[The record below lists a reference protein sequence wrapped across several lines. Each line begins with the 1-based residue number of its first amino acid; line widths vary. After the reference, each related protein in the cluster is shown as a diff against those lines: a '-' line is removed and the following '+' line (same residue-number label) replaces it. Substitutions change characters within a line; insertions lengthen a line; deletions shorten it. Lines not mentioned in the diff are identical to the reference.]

1 MPDIPAIPIPFIGR
15 VIAVIKDVIVR
26 LRNVSPVLHA
36 QCIDYD
42 ESLNAYLIRMEVRPA
57 ERQYRFTELSVD
69 GCDLMEAKSDFADQ
83 SFPEIGLFCL
93 HEIFTPDT
101 TQGKL
106 RSIIYEA
113 FIVAPKSVSP
123 DLVIKR
129 FYVIPKTPASLV
141 KIHLKSAQWF
151 ASLSCE
157 VALKIEE

>member
-1 MPDIPAIPIPFIGR
+1 MPDIPDIPIPFIGR

-57 ERQYRFTELSVD
+57 ERQYRFTELTVD

-83 SFPEIGLFCL
+83 SSPEIGLFWL
-93 HEIFTPDT
+93 HEIYTPDT
-101 TQGKL
+101 TKGKR
-106 RSIIYEA
+106 RSITYET

-123 DLVIKR
+123 DPVIER
-129 FYVIPKTPASLV
+129 FFVIPKTPASLV

>member
-1 MPDIPAIPIPFIGR
+1 MPDIPDIPIPFIGR
-15 VIAVIKDVIVR
+15 VIAVIRDVIVR

-57 ERQYRFTELSVD
+57 ERQYRFTELTVD
-69 GCDLMEAKSDFADQ
+69 GCDLMEAKSDFADLG
-83 SFPEIGLFCL
+83 SPEKGLCWL
-93 HEIFTPDT
+93 HEIYTPDT
-101 TQGKL
+101 TKGKR
-106 RSIIYEA
+106 RSITYEA

-123 DLVIKR
+123 DPVIKR
-129 FYVIPKTPASLV
+129 FFVIPKTPASLV